1 MAPDLS
7 LAGARLVIA
16 DRAMGLPVLRTLSL
30 CTCRRHYPGAAPE
43 RIVSL
48 ISSRRISLPR
58 GCRVDLRIVLFE
70 ACSAFT
76 RVAACT
82 LALSPIR
89 DTLNRR
95 LQPLRYLHDCSDCFR
110 LERLPGGACTHWK
123 APPSQRAETIRQLN
137 LSSGESAL
145 DIGCGPGYLCES
157 MGELVGRHGAVVG
170 IDIST
175 DLITF
180 CNRRKP
186 STWLSYAIGD
196 ATKIDQADG
205 SFDVVVCTQVAEYVP
220 DVDRALSE
228 AFRVLKPGGRTVFVA
243 TDWDAVVWHSENAE
257 RMALVMKSWEA
268 HCAHPRLPRSMAYRL
283 VNAGF
288 RFDGATVFPI
298 LNLQYDE
305 YVRLITGYSGFRCA
319 EERRFGW

>member
-1 MAPDLS
+1 MVEAKMS
-7 LAGARLVIA
+7 
-16 DRAMGLPVLRTLSL
+16 GLEYTKENATLL
-30 CTCRRHYPGAAPE
+30 EKIY
-43 RIVSL
+43 L
-48 ISSRRISLPR
+48 
-58 GCRVDLRIVLFE
+58 
-70 ACSAFT
+70 T
-76 RVAACT
+76 RDVAA
-82 LALSPIR
+82 
-89 DTLNRR
+89 
-95 LQPLRYLHDCSDCFR
+95 
-110 LERLPGGACTHWK
+110 
-123 APPSQRAETIRQLN
+123 QRAETIRQLN

-175 DLITF
+175 DLIAF

-196 ATKIDQADG
+196 ATKIDQADE

-228 AFRVLKPGGRTVFVA
+228 AFRVLKPGGRTIFVA

-257 RMALVMKSWEA
+257 RMAMVMKSWEA

-298 LNLQYDE
+298 LNLQYDDDSYSKGLSQGIRDFVARKKDVLAGDLNE
-305 YVRLITGYSGFRCA
+305 WYGEFERLSEAGRYFFSTNRYIFKASKPAPQTG
-319 EERRFGW
+319 